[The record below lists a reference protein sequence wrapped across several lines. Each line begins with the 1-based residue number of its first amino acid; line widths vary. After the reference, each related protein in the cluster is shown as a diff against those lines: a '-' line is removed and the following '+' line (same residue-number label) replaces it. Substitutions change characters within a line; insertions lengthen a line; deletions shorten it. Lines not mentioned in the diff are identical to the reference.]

1 MSEFTEKLKEPFEE
15 QLNYQLSRLNSAMD
29 EIEAQ
34 REIVG
39 QWPARKKRIVNGILS
54 PIQKWS
60 AMLKNMTRPLDV
72 RPYKR
77 EKKRLLR
84 AKSLTWFHWRGFMA
98 KSQLTVLRI
107 ANIVRILLIMGFSIG
122 TILLVGYLIVK
133 VFGLIGGVG

>member
-15 QLNYQLSRLNSAMD
+15 QLNYQLSRLNSAVD
-29 EIEAQ
+29 EMEAQ
-34 REIVG
+34 REIVM
-39 QWPARKKRIVNGILS
+39 QWPARRKRVVNGIIL
-54 PIQKWS
+54 PIQKWT
-60 AMLKNMTRPLDV
+60 AMLKSMTRPLNV

-84 AKSLTWFHWRGFMA
+84 AKGLTWFHWRGFMA
-98 KSQLTVLRI
+98 KSQLTLLRLL
-107 ANIVRILLIMGFSIG
+107 NIIRILLILGFSIG